1 MSIAL
6 FCQYSVNTLSLECE
20 WSLSLSLVAVE
31 LLCQYS
37 ISGLSVCQS
46 IAKYMHNEACSSAM
60 RIRLLHARTILWE
73 GVDARAVRSLTGDW
87 PAVDPV

>member
-1 MSIAL
+1 
-6 FCQYSVNTLSLECE
+6 VD
-20 WSLSLSLVAVE
+20 VE

-37 ISGLSVCQS
+37 ISGLSVYQS

-73 GVDARAVRSLTGDW
+73 GVDARAVRLLTALSAQPMLFWSG
-87 PAVDPV
+87 AVLGVAYSQVAKK